1 MKTYFETQQ
10 AIDKAANEKKNEGFE
25 IEYGVLTCACGQTNG
40 YKIMN
45 DQYCTLEVLIFCE
58 SCYDDAAFKE
68 RGE

>member
-45 DQYCTLEVLIFCE
+45 DQ
-58 SCYDDAAFKE
+58 S
-68 RGE
+68 